1 MKNIDDKRFS
11 DIPVDDQEDE
21 HYHPKYKFNY
31 LDDTQMKFR

>member
-1 MKNIDDKRFS
+1 MDNQDFS

-21 HYHPKYKFNY
+21 RYHPKYKFNY